1 MCRNRDPFL
10 SGWLKNALKDA
21 YIGLLRHGNPHALH
35 NAAEAASPDVVIELL
50 RSRHFNIDSLDH
62 TGRTPLQAAIA
73 SSNVKVAKALLQ
85 QGASP
90 GPKRDDAKWKH
101 KKGIAGRW
109 EAPVVFQRG
118 TYAKTTHHGPVVPHP
133 PPLHMAAEHAHHEI
147 VQLLLE
153 AGADAWA
160 MDSEGRD
167 AGAYYRRHPCNK
179 TKELFVRHVREVQR
193 EL

>member
-1 MCRNRDPFL
+1 M

-21 YIGLLRHGNPHALH
+21 YIGLLRQGNPHALH
-35 NAAEAASPDVVIELL
+35 NAAEAAPPDVVHELL
-50 RSRHFNIDSLDH
+50 RSRHFLIDALDH

-73 SSNVKVAKALLQ
+73 SSNIKVAKLLLQ

-109 EAPVVFQRG
+109 EEPIVFQRG
-118 TYAKTTHHGPVVPHP
+118 KHARTTHHGPVLPHP
-133 PPLHMAAEHAHHEI
+133 PPLHMAAEHAHVEI
-147 VQLLLE
+147 IKLLLE

-167 AGAYYRRHPCNK
+167 VGGYYRRHPCNE
-179 TKELFVRHVREVQR
+179 TKALFERHSKEVQR